1 MELGANANCLVGLYV
16 PDRWDGISRLGD
28 DDLLVGR
35 HPVSPG
41 VEHAT

>member
-1 MELGANANCLVGLYV
+1 MRSVWSGFMFPTGVAAATVN
-16 PDRWDGISRLGD
+16 GD
-28 DDLLVGR
+28 DDLLADR